1 MSLKP
6 MAVHYS
12 MLCNPRKDGDGRTLA
27 TELRKPLDKL
37 LTAFAIQSKM
47 QWEEFVRITSSRYLS
62 DGYIRV
68 CFIMDD
74 NSAQKLTA
82 FIYDHQ
88 DELDIDILEAG
99 KD

>member
-1 MSLKP
+1 

-12 MLCNPRKDGDGRTLA
+12 MLCNPRKDGDGRALA
-27 TELRKPLDKL
+27 TELRKTLDKL

-62 DGYIRV
+62 DGDIRV

-74 NSAQKLTA
+74 NSAQKLTG
-82 FIYDHQ
+82 FLYDHQ

>member
-6 MAVHYS
+6 MSVHYS

-47 QWEEFVRITSSRYLS
+47 QWE
-62 DGYIRV
+62 
-68 CFIMDD
+68 
-74 NSAQKLTA
+74 
-82 FIYDHQ
+82 
-88 DELDIDILEAG
+88 
-99 KD
+99 

>member
-1 MSLKP
+1 

-12 MLCNPRKDGDGRTLA
+12 MLCTPRKDGDGRTLA
-27 TELRKPLDKL
+27 TELRKTLDKL

-47 QWEEFVRITSSRYLS
+47 QWEEFVRITSCRYLS
-62 DGYIRV
+62 DGDIRV

-74 NSAQKLTA
+74 NSAQKLTG
-82 FIYDHQ
+82 FLYDHQ
-88 DELDIDILEAG
+88 DELGIDILEAG

>member
-1 MSLKP
+1 
-6 MAVHYS
+6 
-12 MLCNPRKDGDGRTLA
+12 
-27 TELRKPLDKL
+27 
-37 LTAFAIQSKM
+37 M

-62 DGYIRV
+62 DGDIRV

-74 NSAQKLTA
+74 NSAQKLTG
-82 FIYDHQ
+82 FLYDHQ

>member
-1 MSLKP
+1 

-12 MLCNPRKDGDGRTLA
+12 MLCNPRKDGDGKA
-27 TELRKPLDKL
+27 IAEDLRKRLRESLVAFTADK
-37 LTAFAIQSKM
+37 KKD
-47 QWEEFVRITSSRYLS
+47 EFVRITSSRYLS
-62 DGYIRV
+62 DGDIRV

-74 NSAQKLTA
+74 NSAQKLTG
-82 FIYDHQ
+82 FLYDHQ